1 MSQNR
6 FCEEINFMD
15 ENEAFDMM
23 EQEYDINLEEFVELY
38 EAHEL
43 DLLNLHAHTLNP
55 GQIHRFGEL

>member
-1 MSQNR
+1 
-6 FCEEINFMD
+6 MD